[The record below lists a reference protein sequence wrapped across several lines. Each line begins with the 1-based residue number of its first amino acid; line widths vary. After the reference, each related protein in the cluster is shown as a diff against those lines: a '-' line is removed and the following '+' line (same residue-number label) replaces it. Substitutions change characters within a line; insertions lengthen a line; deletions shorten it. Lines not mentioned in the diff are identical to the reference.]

1 MTGYT
6 PKNIMEEKMRQ
17 NNEREAVRNIQR
29 YLRRLSYTDPSIPPV
44 PIDGIFGEATRES
57 LVAFQ
62 KMNGLEG
69 SGIADRESWEML
81 YKRYLA
87 AADRYTP
94 PSGFSVF
101 PRVPD
106 DYAIGVGEFS
116 FAVSAVQFL
125 LSEVSAI
132 IDAIDQVPITGRY
145 DIETARA
152 VSLFQDASGLSVTGE
167 VDLMTWEVLVD
178 TYERYGRDYSQ

>member
-1 MTGYT
+1 
-6 PKNIMEEKMRQ
+6 MRQ

-44 PIDGIFGEATRES
+44 LIDGIFGEATRES
-57 LVAFQ
+57 LIAFQ
-62 KMNGLEG
+62 RMNGLNG
-69 SGIADRESWEML
+69 SGVADRESWDML
-81 YKRYLA
+81 YKSYLA
-87 AADRYTP
+87 AVDRYTP

-101 PRVPD
+101 PRVPK
-106 DYAIGVGEFS
+106 DYAIGMGEVS
-116 FAVSAVQFL
+116 FAVSTVQYL

-132 IDAIDQVPITGRY
+132 IDTLEEVPITGKF

-152 VSLFQDASGLSVTGE
+152 VSLFQNASGLDVTGE
-167 VDLMTWEVLVD
+167 VDLMTWQSLVD

>member
-1 MTGYT
+1 
-6 PKNIMEEKMRQ
+6 MEEKMRQ

-44 PIDGIFGEATRES
+44 PIDGIFGEATRAS
-57 LVAFQ
+57 LMAFQ
-62 KMNGLEG
+62 KMNGLNG
-69 SGIADRESWEML
+69 SGVADRESWEVL
-81 YKRYLA
+81 YKSYLA
-87 AADRYTP
+87 AVDRYTP

-106 DYAIGVGEFS
+106 GYSMGVGEVS
-116 FAVSAVQFL
+116 FAVSTVQYL

-132 IDAIDQVPITGRY
+132 IDAIEEVPITGKY

-152 VSLFQDASGLSVTGE
+152 VSLFQNSSGIGVTGE
-167 VDLMTWEVLVD
+167 VDLTTWESLVD